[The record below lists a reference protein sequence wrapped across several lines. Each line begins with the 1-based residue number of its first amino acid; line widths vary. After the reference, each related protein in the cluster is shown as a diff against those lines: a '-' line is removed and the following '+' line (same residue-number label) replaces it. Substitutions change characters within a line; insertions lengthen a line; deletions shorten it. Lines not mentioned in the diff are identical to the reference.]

1 MQFTNIYDFTF
12 DQVIYDKQSIEFQ
25 YHKCISTYESQ
36 IFVAL
41 DLNTF
46 TELSDQ
52 SRVRMFSTAR

>member
-1 MQFTNIYDFTF
+1 MTNNPLSFNN
-12 DQVIYDKQSIEFQ
+12 
-25 YHKCISTYESQ
+25 STYESQ
-36 IFVAL
+36 IFVVL